1 MFLILP
7 VIGSHMGCTSGLIGK
22 QSNRETV
29 VGSNPTVP
37 DRCRGERKNTSP
49 GPTHR
54 VWRHLG
60 TTVTRS
66 TDRCFSH
73 RSFPYQRVTTVG
85 VLTAAIS
92 ARVPSSSCPSSV
104 QIRQHPYPRRSP
116 RRGGVQRD
124 CYGAPTK
131 PERVRQHP
139 TVVNNIG
146 QHRARLCQSF
156 PAGA

>member
-104 QIRQHPYPRRSP
+104 QSGNTRIHGEALVVVVSSVTAMVRRPSP
-116 RRGGVQRD
+116 KGFGNTLR
-124 CYGAPTK
+124 
-131 PERVRQHP
+131 
-139 TVVNNIG
+139 
-146 QHRARLCQSF
+146 
-156 PAGA
+156 